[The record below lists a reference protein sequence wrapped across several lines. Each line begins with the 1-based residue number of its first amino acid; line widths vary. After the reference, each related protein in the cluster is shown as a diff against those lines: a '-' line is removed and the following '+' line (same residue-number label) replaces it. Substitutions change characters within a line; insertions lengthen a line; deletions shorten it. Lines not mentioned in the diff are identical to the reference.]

1 MIDWLLALF
10 LETVF
15 CSVSNIKFWR
25 IKDSLRDQGVF
36 KAGSNLHSLKV
47 KKIVITS
54 EE

>member
-36 KAGSNLHSLKV
+36 KAGSNLRSLKV
-47 KKIVITS
+47 KKKNS
-54 EE
+54 NYK